1 MLVLLSGEE
10 DRDIHD
16 GDYVV
21 LFEEEREERSFYT
34 ERKVGGE
41 KRTRT
46 RTRTKHDHWKMRAD
60 VRVVSDGEAEGHRP
74 EFCKKREETCVDNWK
89 MRAASRTASES

>member
-46 RTRTKHDHWKMRAD
+46 RTR
-60 VRVVSDGEAEGHRP
+60 GE
-74 EFCKKREETCVDNWK
+74 KKRVLLAIHTLFLVGPTVK
-89 MRAASRTASES
+89 PI

>member
-1 MLVLLSGEE
+1 MRMLVLLSGEE
-10 DRDIHD
+10 DRNIHD

-21 LFEEEREERSFYT
+21 LFEEEREEREERSFYT

-46 RTRTKHDHWKMRAD
+46 RTR
-60 VRVVSDGEAEGHRP
+60 GE
-74 EFCKKREETCVDNWK
+74 KKRVLLAIHTLC
-89 MRAASRTASES
+89 